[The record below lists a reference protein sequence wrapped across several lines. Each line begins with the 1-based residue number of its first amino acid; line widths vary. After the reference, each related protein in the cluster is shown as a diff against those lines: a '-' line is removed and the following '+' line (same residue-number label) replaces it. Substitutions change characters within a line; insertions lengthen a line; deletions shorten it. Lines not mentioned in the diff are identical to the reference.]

1 MITASK
7 LCLKWFFCNLTIFC
21 NKCCTFKTNTKSE
34 NMYGKLIHL
43 EFKNFF
49 RNPQFG
55 ANLTMKILM
64 FFGMAYFSAL
74 FVAAPFL
81 LYFFVKQKMDSDP
94 LQIFCKYFIYYWA
107 LDLLIRYFLQQ
118 MPTQNIKP
126 FLTLGITKKKL
137 VKYTLIK
144 VLINFFNW
152 GNLLFLIPFA
162 ALLIFHGNYSVIH
175 VLMFTL
181 GIFSIFYF
189 NNFLNILLNGKNSV
203 VVAVFGLMAIFGG
216 LEYFKII
223 ELSQYSQQIFYSF
236 YEYFGVFLIPVF
248 LAIIG
253 AYLAYQ
259 EIYNNFYLDK
269 GLELK
274 VAEGKTENIAF
285 LNKYG
290 VMGTFINNDIRLLKR
305 SKAAKSALIAS
316 IFFLFY
322 GLLTF
327 TKGYQNDFM
336 QLFTGIFVTGGF
348 MLMFGQ
354 RVPSWD
360 SSYYP
365 LMMTQNVPYKEYLK
379 GKWSIIII
387 GIFTSII
394 LSSAYLFIS
403 WEFYLTVFAAG
414 LYNLGV
420 NSYITLLAGAF
431 NKKPIDLNSKSKSFG
446 GGGNN
451 FNMKIMLLMLP
462 QMLLPM
468 GVFALMKYFFGI
480 YPAVASLGIL
490 GIIGF
495 LIRDKIF
502 EYIVKVYKT
511 EKYSTLEAFKKV

>member
-1 MITASK
+1 
-7 LCLKWFFCNLTIFC
+7 
-21 NKCCTFKTNTKSE
+21 
-34 NMYGKLIHL
+34 MYWKLIQF
-43 EFKNFF
+43 EFKNFI

-55 ANLTMKILM
+55 ANLGMKILM
-64 FFGMAYFSAL
+64 LFGMAYLTLVFAAL
-74 FVAAPFL
+74 PFL
-81 LYFFVKQKMDSDP
+81 LYFFAKNKLQVDP
-94 LQIFCKYFIYYWA
+94 LILFCKYFIYYWA
-107 LDLLIRYFLQQ
+107 FDLLIRYFMQQ

-137 VKYTLIK
+137 VNYTLLKI
-144 VLINFFNW
+144 LFNFFNW
-152 GNLLFLIPFA
+152 GNLLFLVPFA
-162 ALLIFHGNYSVIH
+162 GLLIFHGNYSAVH
-175 VLMFTL
+175 VLMFTI
-181 GIFSIFYF
+181 GIFAVFYF
-189 NNFLNILLNGKNSV
+189 NNFLNILLNGRDAV
-203 VVAVFGLMAIFGG
+203 VLTVFGLMAIFGG

-223 ELSQYSQQIFYSF
+223 ELSQFSEKIFYSF
-236 YEYFGVFLIPVF
+236 YQYFGVFSVPII
-248 LAIIG
+248 LAILT

-259 EIYNNFYLDK
+259 VIYKNFYLDK

-285 LNKYG
+285 LNRYG

-316 IFFLFY
+316 VFFLFY

-327 TKGYQNDFM
+327 TKGYENSFM

-379 GKWSIIII
+379 GKWSLIII
-387 GIFTSII
+387 GISVSII
-394 LSSAYLFIS
+394 LASAYLFVS
-403 WEFYLTVFAAG
+403 WEYYLTIIAAG

-431 NKKPIDLNSKSKSFG
+431 NKKPIDLNSKSKSFS

-451 FNMKIMLLMLP
+451 FNMKIMLLMIP
-462 QMLLPM
+462 QMLIPM
-468 GVFALMKYFFGI
+468 AVFAIFKYFFGI

-495 LIRDKIF
+495 MFRDKIF
-502 EYIVKVYKT
+502 NIIVKVYRT
-511 EKYSTLEAFKKV
+511 EKYSTLDAFKKV

>member
-1 MITASK
+1 
-7 LCLKWFFCNLTIFC
+7 
-21 NKCCTFKTNTKSE
+21 
-34 NMYGKLIHL
+34 MYRKLIQL
-43 EFKNFF
+43 EFKNFI

-55 ANLTMKILM
+55 TNLTLKILM
-64 FFGMAYFSAL
+64 FFGMAYMSAL
-74 FVAAPFL
+74 FVGAPFL
-81 LYFFVKQKMDSDP
+81 LYFFVKKEMLADP
-94 LQIFCKYFIYYWA
+94 LLIFCKYFIYYWA
-107 LDLLIRYFLQQ
+107 FDLLIRYFLQQ

-137 VKYTLIK
+137 VNYTLIK
-144 VLINFFNW
+144 VLVNFFNW

-162 ALLIFHGNYSVIH
+162 GLLIYDGSYSVIH
-175 VLMFTL
+175 VILFTM
-181 GIFSIFYF
+181 GIFAIFYF
-189 NNFLNILLNGKNSV
+189 NNFLNILLNGKEAIV
-203 VVAVFGLMAIFGG
+203 ITVFGIMAVFGG

-223 ELSQYSQQIFYSF
+223 ELSQYSQKVFYSF
-236 YEYFGVFLIPVF
+236 YQYPGVFLAPII
-248 LAIIG
+248 LAILG

-259 EIYNNFYLDK
+259 EIYRNFYLDK

-285 LNKYG
+285 LNRYG

-316 IFFLFY
+316 LFFLFY

-327 TKGYQNDFM
+327 TKGYENSFM

-379 GKWSIIII
+379 GKWSLIVI
-387 GIFTSII
+387 GIFASII
-394 LSSAYLFIS
+394 LASAYLFVS

-446 GGGNN
+446 GGTNN
-451 FNMKIMLLMLP
+451 FNMKTMLLMIP
-462 QMLLPM
+462 QLLLPM
-468 GVFALMKYFFGI
+468 AVFAIVKYFFGI
-480 YPAVASLGIL
+480 YPAVASLGVL

-495 LIRDKIF
+495 LIRDRIF
-502 EYIVKVYKT
+502 SIIVKVYKT

>member
-1 MITASK
+1 
-7 LCLKWFFCNLTIFC
+7 
-21 NKCCTFKTNTKSE
+21 
-34 NMYGKLIHL
+34 MYWRLLQL
-43 EFKNFF
+43 EFKNFI

-55 ANLTMKILM
+55 TNLGMKILM
-64 FFGMAYFSAL
+64 FFGMAYFSAI
-74 FVAAPFL
+74 FVALPFI
-81 LYFFVKQKMDSDP
+81 LYFFAKKKMMADP
-94 LQIFCKYFIYYWA
+94 LPIFCKFFIYYWA
-107 LDLLIRYFLQQ
+107 FDLIIRYFLQQ

-137 VKYTLIK
+137 VNYTVIK
-144 VLINFFNW
+144 ILVNFFNW
-152 GNLLFLIPFA
+152 GNLLFLLPFA
-162 ALLIFHGNYSVIH
+162 GLLIYDGGYSVMHLI
-175 VLMFTL
+175 MFTI
-181 GIFSIFYF
+181 GIFAIFYF
-189 NNFLNILLNGKNSV
+189 NNFLNILLNGKNLV
-203 VVAVFGLMAIFGG
+203 LYIVVAVMASLAA

-223 ELSQYSQQIFYSF
+223 ELSYYSQRLFYSL
-236 YEYFGVFLIPVF
+236 YEYAGVFLIPVI
-248 LAIIG
+248 LAVLT

-259 EIYNNFYLDK
+259 EIYKNFYLDK

-285 LNKYG
+285 FDRYG

-305 SKAAKSALIAS
+305 SKAAKSALFAS
-316 IFFLFY
+316 AMFLLY

-327 TKGYQNDFM
+327 TKGYDNSFM
-336 QLFTGIFVTGGF
+336 QVFMGIFVTGGF

-365 LMMTQNVPYKEYLK
+365 LMMTSNVPYKEYLR
-379 GKWSIIII
+379 GKWSLIII
-387 GIFTSII
+387 GISVSIV
-394 LSSAYLFIS
+394 LSSFYLLIS

-446 GGGNN
+446 GGTNN
-451 FNMKIMLLMLP
+451 FNMKTMLLTIP

-468 GVFALMKYFFGI
+468 AVFAIVKYFLGI

-495 LIRDKIF
+495 MMRDKVF
-502 EYIVKVYKT
+502 GYIVKVYKT
-511 EKYSTLEAFKKV
+511 QKYSTLDSFKNA

>member
-1 MITASK
+1 
-7 LCLKWFFCNLTIFC
+7 
-21 NKCCTFKTNTKSE
+21 
-34 NMYGKLIHL
+34 MYGRLLQL
-43 EFKNFF
+43 EFKNFI

-55 ANLTMKILM
+55 ANLGMKILM
-64 FFGMAYFSAL
+64 FFGMAYFSAI
-74 FVAAPFL
+74 FVALPFI
-81 LYFFVKQKMDSDP
+81 LYFFTKKKMMADP
-94 LQIFCKYFIYYWA
+94 LLLFCKYFIYYWA
-107 LDLLIRYFLQQ
+107 FDLVIRYFMQQ
-118 MPTQNIKP
+118 MPTQNIKS

-137 VKYTLIK
+137 VNYTLLKI
-144 VLINFFNW
+144 LFNFFNW
-152 GNLLFLIPFA
+152 GNLLFLLPFA
-162 ALLIFHGNYSVIH
+162 GLLIFDGGYSIIH
-175 VLMFTL
+175 VIMFTI
-181 GIFSIFYF
+181 GIFAIFYF
-189 NNFLNILLNGKNSV
+189 NNFLNILLNGKNIV
-203 VVAVFGLMAIFGG
+203 LYFVFGVMTIFAA
-216 LEYFKII
+216 LEYYEII
-223 ELSQYSQQIFYSF
+223 ELSGYSQTIFYSF
-236 YEYFGVFLIPVF
+236 YEYTGFFLVPII
-248 LAIIG
+248 LAIAV

-259 EIYNNFYLDK
+259 EIYKNFYLDK

-285 LNKYG
+285 LNRYG

-305 SKAAKSALIAS
+305 SKAAKSAVIAS

-327 TKGYQNDFM
+327 TKGYDNGFM

-354 RVPSWD
+354 RVPAWD

-365 LMMTQNVPYKEYLK
+365 LMMTSNVPYKEYLK
-379 GKWSIIII
+379 GKWSLIVI
-387 GIFTSII
+387 GIFVSII
-394 LSSAYLFIS
+394 LSSAYLFVS
-403 WEFYLTVFAAG
+403 WEFYLTVLAAG

-462 QMLLPM
+462 QMILPM
-468 GVFALMKYFFGI
+468 GVFAVVKYFFGI
-480 YPAVASLGIL
+480 YPAVASLGFL

-502 EYIVKVYKT
+502 DIIVKVYKT
-511 EKYSTLEAFKKV
+511 EKYSTLDAFKKV

>member
-1 MITASK
+1 
-7 LCLKWFFCNLTIFC
+7 
-21 NKCCTFKTNTKSE
+21 
-34 NMYGKLIHL
+34 MYWKLIQL
-43 EFKNFF
+43 EFKNFI

-55 ANLTMKILM
+55 ANLGMKILM
-64 FFGMAYFSAL
+64 LFGMAYLTLVFAAL
-74 FVAAPFL
+74 PFL
-81 LYFFVKQKMDSDP
+81 LYFFAKNKLQVDP
-94 LQIFCKYFIYYWA
+94 LILFCKYFIYYWA
-107 LDLLIRYFLQQ
+107 FDLLIRYFMQQ

-137 VKYTLIK
+137 VNYTLLKI
-144 VLINFFNW
+144 LFNFFNW
-152 GNLLFLIPFA
+152 GNLLFLVPFA
-162 ALLIFHGNYSVIH
+162 GLLIFHGNYSAVH
-175 VLMFTL
+175 VLMFTI
-181 GIFSIFYF
+181 GIFAVFYF
-189 NNFLNILLNGKNSV
+189 NNFLNILLNGRDAV
-203 VVAVFGLMAIFGG
+203 VLTVFGLMAIFGG

-223 ELSQYSQQIFYSF
+223 ELSQFSEKIFYSF
-236 YEYFGVFLIPVF
+236 YQYFGVFSVPII
-248 LAIIG
+248 LAILT

-259 EIYNNFYLDK
+259 VIYKNFYLDK

-285 LNKYG
+285 LNRYG
-290 VMGTFINNDIRLLKR
+290 VMGIFINNDIRLLKR

-316 IFFLFY
+316 VFFLFY

-327 TKGYQNDFM
+327 TKGYENSFM

-379 GKWSIIII
+379 GKWSLIII
-387 GIFTSII
+387 GISVSII
-394 LSSAYLFIS
+394 LASAYLFVS
-403 WEFYLTVFAAG
+403 WEYYLTIIAAG

-431 NKKPIDLNSKSKSFG
+431 NKKPIDLNSKSKSFS

-451 FNMKIMLLMLP
+451 FNMKIMLLMIP
-462 QMLLPM
+462 QMLIPM
-468 GVFALMKYFFGI
+468 GVFAIFKYFFGI

-490 GIIGF
+490 GIVGF
-495 LIRDKIF
+495 MFRDKIF
-502 EYIVKVYKT
+502 NIIVKVYRT
-511 EKYSTLEAFKKV
+511 EKYSTLDAFKKV

>member
-1 MITASK
+1 
-7 LCLKWFFCNLTIFC
+7 
-21 NKCCTFKTNTKSE
+21 
-34 NMYGKLIHL
+34 MYWRLLQL
-43 EFKNFF
+43 EFKNFI

-55 ANLTMKILM
+55 TNLGMKILM
-64 FFGMAYFSAL
+64 FFGMAYFSAI
-74 FVAAPFL
+74 FVALPFI
-81 LYFFVKQKMDSDP
+81 LYFFAKKKMMADP
-94 LQIFCKYFIYYWA
+94 LLIFCKFFIYYWA
-107 LDLLIRYFLQQ
+107 FDLIIRYFLQQ

-137 VKYTLIK
+137 VNYTVIK
-144 VLINFFNW
+144 ILVNFFNW
-152 GNLLFLIPFA
+152 GNLLFLLPFA
-162 ALLIFHGNYSVIH
+162 GLLIYDGGYSVMHLI
-175 VLMFTL
+175 MFTI
-181 GIFSIFYF
+181 GIFAIFYF
-189 NNFLNILLNGKNSV
+189 NNFLNILLNGKNLV
-203 VVAVFGLMAIFGG
+203 LYIVVAVMASLAA

-223 ELSQYSQQIFYSF
+223 ELSYYSQRLFYSL
-236 YEYFGVFLIPVF
+236 YEYAGVFLIPVI
-248 LAIIG
+248 LAVLT

-259 EIYNNFYLDK
+259 EIYKNFYLDK

-285 LNKYG
+285 FDRYG

-305 SKAAKSALIAS
+305 SKAAKSALFAS
-316 IFFLFY
+316 AMFLLY

-327 TKGYQNDFM
+327 TKGYDNSFM
-336 QLFTGIFVTGGF
+336 QVFMGIFVTGGF

-365 LMMTQNVPYKEYLK
+365 LMMTSNVPYKEYLR
-379 GKWSIIII
+379 GKWSLIII
-387 GIFTSII
+387 GISVSIV
-394 LSSAYLFIS
+394 LSSFYLLIS

-446 GGGNN
+446 GGTNN
-451 FNMKIMLLMLP
+451 FNMKTMLLTIP

-468 GVFALMKYFFGI
+468 AVFAIVKYFLGI

-495 LIRDKIF
+495 MMRDKVF
-502 EYIVKVYKT
+502 GYIVKVYKT
-511 EKYSTLEAFKKV
+511 QKYSTLDSFKNA

>member
-1 MITASK
+1 
-7 LCLKWFFCNLTIFC
+7 
-21 NKCCTFKTNTKSE
+21 
-34 NMYGKLIHL
+34 MYWRLLQL
-43 EFKNFF
+43 EFKNFI

-55 ANLTMKILM
+55 ANLGMKILM
-64 FFGMAYFSAL
+64 FFGMAYFSAI
-74 FVAAPFL
+74 FVALPFI
-81 LYFFVKQKMDSDP
+81 LYFFAKKKMMADP
-94 LQIFCKYFIYYWA
+94 LLIFCKFFIYYWA
-107 LDLLIRYFLQQ
+107 FDLIIRYFLQQ

-137 VKYTLIK
+137 VNYTVIK
-144 VLINFFNW
+144 ILVNFFNW
-152 GNLLFLIPFA
+152 GNLLFLLPFA
-162 ALLIFHGNYSVIH
+162 GLLIYDGSYSVIH
-175 VLMFTL
+175 VIMFTI
-181 GIFSIFYF
+181 GIFAVFYF
-189 NNFLNILLNGKNSV
+189 NNFLNILLNGKDLV
-203 VVAVFGLMAIFGG
+203 LYIVLAVMASLAA

-223 ELSQYSQQIFYSF
+223 ELSYYSQRLFYSL
-236 YEYFGVFLIPVF
+236 YEYAGVFLIPVL
-248 LAIIG
+248 LAILT

-259 EIYNNFYLDK
+259 EIYKNFYLDK

-274 VAEGKTENIAF
+274 IAEGKTENIAF
-285 LNKYG
+285 FDRYG

-305 SKAAKSALIAS
+305 SKAAKSALFAS
-316 IFFLFY
+316 AMFLLY

-327 TKGYQNDFM
+327 TKGYDNSFM
-336 QLFTGIFVTGGF
+336 QVFMGIFVTGGF

-365 LMMTQNVPYKEYLK
+365 LMMTSNVPYKEYLK
-379 GKWSIIII
+379 GKWSLIII
-387 GIFTSII
+387 GISVSIV
-394 LSSAYLFIS
+394 LSSFYLLIS

-446 GGGNN
+446 GGTNN
-451 FNMKIMLLMLP
+451 FNMKTMLLTIP

-468 GVFALMKYFFGI
+468 AVFAIVKYFLGI

-495 LIRDKIF
+495 MMRDKVF
-502 EYIVKVYKT
+502 GYIVKVYKT
-511 EKYSTLEAFKKV
+511 QKYSTLDSFKNA

>member
-1 MITASK
+1 MYRR
-7 LCLKWFFCNLTIFC
+7 LLQLEY
-21 NKCCTFKTNTKSE
+21 TNF
-34 NMYGKLIHL
+34 I
-43 EFKNFF
+43 

-55 ANLTMKILM
+55 TNLGMKILM

-74 FVAAPFL
+74 FVAMPFI
-81 LYFFVKQKMDSDP
+81 LYFFAKKKMQIDP
-94 LQIFCKYFIYYWA
+94 LLVFCKYFIFYWA
-107 LDLLIRYFLQQ
+107 FDLLIRYFMQQ

-126 FLTLGITKKKL
+126 FLTVGITKKKL
-137 VKYTLIK
+137 VNYT
-144 VLINFFNW
+144 VLKILFNFFNW

-162 ALLIFHGNYSVIH
+162 GLLIFDGGYSIIS
-175 VLMFTL
+175 VLMFTI
-181 GIFSIFYF
+181 GILAIFYF
-189 NNFLNILLNGKNSV
+189 NNFLNILLNGKDIV
-203 VVAVFGLMAIFGG
+203 VISVFGLIAIFGA

-223 ELSQYSQQIFYSF
+223 ELSTYSQQVFYSF
-236 YEYFGVFLIPVF
+236 YEYPGTFLIPVI
-248 LAIIG
+248 LAIST
-253 AYLAYQ
+253 AYLAYK
-259 EIYNNFYLDK
+259 EIYKNFYLDK

-285 LNKYG
+285 LNRYG

-305 SKAAKSALIAS
+305 SKAAKSALTAS

-327 TKGYQNDFM
+327 TKGYENGFM
-336 QLFTGIFVTGGF
+336 QLFIGTFVTGGF

-365 LMMTQNVPYKEYLK
+365 LMMTSNVPYKEYLK
-379 GKWSIIII
+379 GKWSLIII
-387 GIFTSII
+387 GIFVSIV

-403 WEFYLTVFAAG
+403 WEFYLTIFAAG

-451 FNMKIMLLMLP
+451 FNMKIMLLMIP
-462 QMLLPM
+462 QIALPM
-468 GVFALMKYFFGI
+468 GVFAVAKYFFGI
-480 YPAVASLGIL
+480 YPAVGSLAIL

-502 EYIVKVYKT
+502 DIIVKVYKNQ
-511 EKYSTLEAFKKV
+511 KYTTLEAFKKV

>member
-1 MITASK
+1 
-7 LCLKWFFCNLTIFC
+7 
-21 NKCCTFKTNTKSE
+21 
-34 NMYGKLIHL
+34 MYGRLLQL
-43 EFKNFF
+43 EFKNFI

-55 ANLTMKILM
+55 ANLGMKILM
-64 FFGMAYFSAL
+64 FFGMAYFSAI
-74 FVAAPFL
+74 FVALPFI
-81 LYFFVKQKMDSDP
+81 LYFFTKKKMMADP
-94 LQIFCKYFIYYWA
+94 LLLFCKYFIYYWA
-107 LDLLIRYFLQQ
+107 FDLVIRYFMQQ

-137 VKYTLIK
+137 VNYTLLKI
-144 VLINFFNW
+144 LFNFFNW
-152 GNLLFLIPFA
+152 GNLLFLLPFA
-162 ALLIFHGNYSVIH
+162 GLLIFDGGYSIIH
-175 VLMFTL
+175 VIMFTI
-181 GIFSIFYF
+181 GIFAIFYF
-189 NNFLNILLNGKNSV
+189 NNFLNILLNGKNIV
-203 VVAVFGLMAIFGG
+203 LYFVFGVMTIFAA
-216 LEYFKII
+216 LEYYEII
-223 ELSQYSQQIFYSF
+223 ELSGYSQTIFYSF
-236 YEYFGVFLIPVF
+236 YEYAGFFLVPII
-248 LAIIG
+248 LAIAV

-259 EIYNNFYLDK
+259 EIYKNFYLDK

-285 LNKYG
+285 LNRYG

-305 SKAAKSALIAS
+305 SKAAKSAVIAS

-327 TKGYQNDFM
+327 TKGYDNGFM

-354 RVPSWD
+354 RVPAWD

-365 LMMTQNVPYKEYLK
+365 LMMTSNVPYKEYLK
-379 GKWSIIII
+379 GKWSLIVI
-387 GIFTSII
+387 GIFVSII
-394 LSSAYLFIS
+394 LSSAYLFVS
-403 WEFYLTVFAAG
+403 WEFYLTVLAAG

-462 QMLLPM
+462 QMILPM
-468 GVFALMKYFFGI
+468 GVFAVVKYFFGI

-502 EYIVKVYKT
+502 DIIVKVYKT
-511 EKYSTLEAFKKV
+511 EKYSTLDAFKKV

>member
-1 MITASK
+1 
-7 LCLKWFFCNLTIFC
+7 
-21 NKCCTFKTNTKSE
+21 
-34 NMYGKLIHL
+34 MYWRLLQL
-43 EFKNFF
+43 EFRNFI

-55 ANLTMKILM
+55 TNLGMKILM
-64 FFGMAYFSAL
+64 FFGMAYFSAI
-74 FVAAPFL
+74 FVALPFI
-81 LYFFVKQKMDSDP
+81 LYFFAKKKMMADP
-94 LQIFCKYFIYYWA
+94 LLIFCKFFIYYWA
-107 LDLLIRYFLQQ
+107 FDLIIRYFLQQ

-137 VKYTLIK
+137 VNYTVIK
-144 VLINFFNW
+144 ILVNFFNW
-152 GNLLFLIPFA
+152 GNLLFLLPFA
-162 ALLIFHGNYSVIH
+162 GLLIYDGGYSVMHLI
-175 VLMFTL
+175 MFTI
-181 GIFSIFYF
+181 GIFAIFYF
-189 NNFLNILLNGKNSV
+189 NNFLNILLNGKNLV
-203 VVAVFGLMAIFGG
+203 LYIVVAVMASLAA

-223 ELSQYSQQIFYSF
+223 ELSYYSQRLFYSL
-236 YEYFGVFLIPVF
+236 YEYAGVFLIPVI
-248 LAIIG
+248 LAVLT
-253 AYLAYQ
+253 AYIAYQ
-259 EIYNNFYLDK
+259 EIYKNFYLDK

-285 LNKYG
+285 FDRYG

-305 SKAAKSALIAS
+305 SKAAKSALFAS
-316 IFFLFY
+316 AMFLLY

-327 TKGYQNDFM
+327 TKGYDNSFM
-336 QLFTGIFVTGGF
+336 QVFMGIFVTGGF

-365 LMMTQNVPYKEYLK
+365 LMMTSNVPYKEYLK
-379 GKWSIIII
+379 GKWSLIII
-387 GIFTSII
+387 GISVSIV
-394 LSSAYLFIS
+394 LSSFYLLIS

-446 GGGNN
+446 GGTNN
-451 FNMKIMLLMLP
+451 FNMKTMLLTIP

-468 GVFALMKYFFGI
+468 AVFAIVKYFLGI

-495 LIRDKIF
+495 MMRDKVF
-502 EYIVKVYKT
+502 GYIVKVYKT
-511 EKYSTLEAFKKV
+511 QKYSTLDSFKNA

>member
-1 MITASK
+1 
-7 LCLKWFFCNLTIFC
+7 
-21 NKCCTFKTNTKSE
+21 
-34 NMYGKLIHL
+34 MYRRLL
-43 EFKNFF
+43 QFEFKNFI

-55 ANLTMKILM
+55 ANLVMKILM
-64 FFGMAYFSAL
+64 FFGMAYFSLVFAAL
-74 FVAAPFL
+74 PFL
-81 LYFFVKQKMDSDP
+81 LYFYAKEKLAVDP
-94 LQIFCKYFIYYWA
+94 ILLFSRFFIYYWVF
-107 LDLLIRYFLQQ
+107 DLIVRYFMQQ

-126 FLTLGITKKKL
+126 FLTLGISKKKL
-137 VKYTLIK
+137 VNYTLLKI
-144 VLINFFNW
+144 LFNFFNW
-152 GNLLFLIPFA
+152 GNLLFLLPFA
-162 ALLIFHGNYSVIH
+162 GLLIFAGGYSVLH

-181 GIFSIFYF
+181 GIFAIFYF
-189 NNFLNILLNGKNSV
+189 NNFLNILLNGKNSILYV
-203 VVAVFGLMAIFGG
+203 VFGVLLIFAG

-223 ELSQYSQQIFYSF
+223 ELSIYSEKIFYSL
-236 YEYFGVFLIPVF
+236 YSQAGLFLIPVL
-248 LAIIG
+248 LAIG
-253 AYLAYQ
+253 AAYLAYQ
-259 EIYNNFYLDK
+259 EIYKNFYLDK
-269 GLELK
+269 GLEIK

-290 VMGTFINNDIRLLKR
+290 VVGTFINNDIRLLKR
-305 SKAAKSALIAS
+305 SKAAKSAVVAS
-316 IFFLFY
+316 LFFLFY

-354 RVPSWD
+354 RVPAWD

-379 GKWSIIII
+379 GKWALIVLAISVSIV
-387 GIFTSII
+387 
-394 LSSAYLFIS
+394 LSLGYLLIS

-451 FNMKIMLLMLP
+451 FNMKIMLLVIP
-462 QMLLPM
+462 QMVVPM
-468 GVFALMKYFFGI
+468 GVFALVKYFFGI
-480 YPAVASLGIL
+480 YPAVAALGVL

-495 LIRDKIF
+495 MIRDYIF
-502 EYIVKVYKT
+502 NYIVKVYKT
-511 EKYSTLEAFKKV
+511 QKYSTLEAFKKA

>member
-1 MITASK
+1 
-7 LCLKWFFCNLTIFC
+7 
-21 NKCCTFKTNTKSE
+21 
-34 NMYGKLIHL
+34 MYWRLLQL
-43 EFKNFF
+43 EFKNFI

-55 ANLTMKILM
+55 ANLGMKILM
-64 FFGMAYFSAL
+64 FFGMAYFSAI
-74 FVAAPFL
+74 FVALPFI
-81 LYFFVKQKMDSDP
+81 LYFFAKKKMMADP
-94 LQIFCKYFIYYWA
+94 LLIFCKFFIYYWA
-107 LDLLIRYFLQQ
+107 FDLIIRYFLQQ

-137 VKYTLIK
+137 VNYTVIK
-144 VLINFFNW
+144 ILVNFFNW
-152 GNLLFLIPFA
+152 GNLLFLLPFA
-162 ALLIFHGNYSVIH
+162 GLLIYDGGYSVIH
-175 VLMFTL
+175 LMMFTI
-181 GIFSIFYF
+181 GIFAIFYF
-189 NNFLNILLNGKNSV
+189 NNFLNILLNGKDLV
-203 VVAVFGLMAIFGG
+203 LYIVVAVMASLAA

-223 ELSQYSQQIFYSF
+223 ELSYYSQRLFYSL
-236 YEYFGVFLIPVF
+236 YEYAGVFLIPVL
-248 LAIIG
+248 LAILT

-259 EIYNNFYLDK
+259 EIYKNFYLDK

-274 VAEGKTENIAF
+274 IAEGKTENIAF
-285 LNKYG
+285 FDRYG

-305 SKAAKSALIAS
+305 SKAAKSALFAS
-316 IFFLFY
+316 AMFLLY

-327 TKGYQNDFM
+327 TKGYDNSFM
-336 QLFTGIFVTGGF
+336 QVFMGIFVTGGF

-365 LMMTQNVPYKEYLK
+365 LMMTSNVPYKEYLK
-379 GKWSIIII
+379 GKWSLIII
-387 GIFTSII
+387 GISVSIV
-394 LSSAYLFIS
+394 LSSFYLLIS

-446 GGGNN
+446 GGTNN
-451 FNMKIMLLMLP
+451 FNMKTMLLTIP

-468 GVFALMKYFFGI
+468 AVFAIVKYFLGI

-495 LIRDKIF
+495 MMRDKVF
-502 EYIVKVYKT
+502 GYIVKVYKT
-511 EKYSTLEAFKKV
+511 QKYSTLDSFKNA

>member
-1 MITASK
+1 
-7 LCLKWFFCNLTIFC
+7 
-21 NKCCTFKTNTKSE
+21 
-34 NMYGKLIHL
+34 MYRRLL
-43 EFKNFF
+43 QFEFKSFI
-49 RNPQFG
+49 RNPQFA
-55 ANLTMKILM
+55 ANLGMKILM

-74 FVAAPFL
+74 FVIAPFL
-81 LYFFVKQKMDSDP
+81 LYFFATEEIMADS
-94 LQIFCKYFIYYWA
+94 LLLFCKYFIYYWVV
-107 LDLLIRYFLQQ
+107 DLLLRYFMQQ

-137 VKYTLIK
+137 VNYTLLK
-144 VLINFFNW
+144 VLFNFFNW
-152 GNLLFLIPFA
+152 GNLLFLVPFA
-162 ALLIFHGNYSVIH
+162 GLLIFHGGFSAVH
-175 VLMFTL
+175 VLMFTI
-181 GIFSIFYF
+181 GIFAVFYF
-189 NNFLNILLNGKNSV
+189 NNFLNILLNGRDVFAYV
-203 VVAVFGLMAIFGG
+203 VFAVMALFAA
-216 LEYFKII
+216 LEYYQII
-223 ELSQYSQQIFYSF
+223 EISAYSEKVFYSF
-236 YEYFGVFLIPVF
+236 YQYAGAFLLPVL
-248 LAIIG
+248 LAVL
-253 AYLAYQ
+253 LAYIAYR
-259 EIYNNFYLDK
+259 EIYKNFYLDK

-274 VAEGKTENIAF
+274 IAEGKTENIAF
-285 LNKYG
+285 LNRYG

-379 GKWSIIII
+379 GKWSLIII
-387 GIFTSII
+387 GIFASMI
-394 LSSAYLFIS
+394 LASAYLLVS
-403 WEFYLTVFAAG
+403 WEFYLTVVAAG

-431 NKKPIDLNSKSKSFG
+431 NKKPIDLNAKSKSFG
-446 GGGNN
+446 GGTNN
-451 FNMKIMLLMLP
+451 FNMKIMLLMIP
-462 QMLLPM
+462 QLLLPM
-468 GVFALMKYFFGI
+468 AVFAVVKYFFGI

-490 GIIGF
+490 GIVGF
-495 LIRDKIF
+495 LFRDKIF
-502 EYIVKVYKT
+502 NLIVKVYKT